1 MKIPFIILFFG
12 LILSSSNQTHPASF
26 SYDDEKFYKG
36 QTKTLDL
43 IYGTGETYQKR
54 SIEIVDSLYF
64 FLKKHQEL
72 KIEIAAYSICR
83 GSERYN
89 LALTERRAR
98 QLKQFLREKG
108 IDENRL
114 FAKGYG
120 RFLFKD
126 CQDCN
131 ECKEEKVEITNG
143 LVEVILL

>member
-12 LILSSSNQTHPASF
+12 LILNSSNQTHPASF

-43 IYGTGETYQKR
+43 KQLSCRVYDNSNI
-54 SIEIVDSLYF
+54 IVIDSLYF

-83 GSERYN
+83 GSEKYN
-89 LALTERRAR
+89 LLFTERRANSI
-98 QLKQFLREKG
+98 KQFLREKV
-108 IDENRL
+108 IDESRL

>member
-1 MKIPFIILFFG
+1 MRY
-12 LILSSSNQTHPASF
+12 STCNV
-26 SYDDEKFYKG
+26 YDDKNFAI
-36 QTKTLDL
+36 T
-43 IYGTGETYQKR
+43 
-54 SIEIVDSLYF
+54 DSLYF

-89 LALTERRAR
+89 LALTERRAK
-98 QLKQFLREKG
+98 QLKQFLVKKG

-114 FAKGYG
+114 SAKGYG

-131 ECKEEKVEITNG
+131 GCKNEKVDIANG
-143 LVEVILL
+143 LIEVIIL